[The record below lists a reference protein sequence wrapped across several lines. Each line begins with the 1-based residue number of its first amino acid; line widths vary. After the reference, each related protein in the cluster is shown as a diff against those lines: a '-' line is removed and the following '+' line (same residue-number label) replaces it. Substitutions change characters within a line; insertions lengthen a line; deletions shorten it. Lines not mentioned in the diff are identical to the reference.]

1 MTETFMEQLGIE
13 PIQFLT
19 QVFNFVIM
27 IILLTKFLYKPIL
40 KALEERRKKI
50 QEGLSYAQKM
60 QTESQE
66 NEKKR
71 EEIITHAKEEA
82 RKIIE
87 EGKKMGKQVEG
98 ELIQKAHA
106 EANSILEKA
115 REELAMEK
123 TQMER
128 ELRIQTVEIA
138 KGWVEVVLRKV
149 LSSKTQQ
156 AIINK
161 KIAELAKSIK

>member
-1 MTETFMEQLGIE
+1 MEQLGIE
-13 PIQFLT
+13 PIQLLT

-60 QTESQE
+60 QTELE
-66 NEKKR
+66 KNEKKR
-71 EEIITHAKEEA
+71 EEVINHAKEEA

-87 EGKKMGKQVEG
+87 EGKKVGKQVET
-98 ELIQKAHA
+98 EITQKAHL
-106 EANSILEKA
+106 EANSILTKA
-115 REELAMEK
+115 REELAMER
-123 TQMER
+123 TQIES

-138 KGWVEVVLRKV
+138 KGWVEVVLGKV
-149 LSSKTQQ
+149 LSGKSQQ
-156 AIINK
+156 AIVNK
-161 KIAELAKSIK
+161 KIAELAKSVK